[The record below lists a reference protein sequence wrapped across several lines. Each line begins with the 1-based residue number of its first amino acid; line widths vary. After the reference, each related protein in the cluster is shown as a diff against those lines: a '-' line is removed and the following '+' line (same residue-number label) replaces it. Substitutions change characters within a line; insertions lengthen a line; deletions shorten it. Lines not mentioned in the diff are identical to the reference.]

1 MPLFYNII
9 KAFFNPFGHIPRLKD
24 IETKPQF
31 AKKIVKFKKENRYK
45 FVTFWFVVK
54 VLLAVGI
61 LFGLVHCFFVLREKG
76 DNMKGFDPYEILEV

>member
-54 VLLAVGI
+54 VSAFLFVGFVGGWDFVWVGSLLFCVEGE
-61 LFGLVHCFFVLREKG
+61 GG
-76 DNMKGFDPYEILEV
+76 

>member
-54 VLLAVGI
+54 VSALLFVGFVGGWDFVWVGSL
-61 LFGLVHCFFVLREKG
+61 LFCVEGKG
-76 DNMKGFDPYEILEV
+76 G